1 MKKTLS
7 DVLIV
12 AGCGLIVY
20 GAYLINPLAAVF
32 TGGVAL
38 ISLGWVF
45 GLEASL

>member
-20 GAYLINPLAAVF
+20 GAYLINPLAAIF
-32 TGGVAL
+32 TGGVMLVAL
-38 ISLGWVF
+38 GAVV
-45 GLEASL
+45 GLEERK